1 MPVRTVPA
9 SPTQASLM
17 DPLLCNCLL
26 AESGCVIFDVALG
39 GGGGGGA
46 DRMKARPF
54 DAQS

>member
-1 MPVRTVPA
+1 MPVRTAPA

-54 DAQS
+54 DAQF

>member
-39 GGGGGGA
+39 GGGA